1 MDTSRPAPVSVP
13 QSQEKRRYGRL
24 TIFFSY
30 AAGCG
35 KTYAMLQAAQVAKCR
50 GIDVVVGYAAPGT
63 WPQTDAL
70 LQGLEVLPP
79 LARKGGRTA
88 PAFDLDG
95 AIHRMPELLV
105 VDGLASVNPSFCRHA
120 RRYQDVKEL
129 LTAGIDVY
137 TTLNVQ
143 HIESLN
149 DLVTAITG
157 QGIEARVPDSV
168 FDRADQVQLVDI
180 EPLNL
185 LRRWEN
191 VQPGPPSFF
200 TPENLATLREMA
212 LRRCADR
219 LSLLSER
226 NAIRRSQAPRVDEH
240 VLVCLS
246 SAPSNAKIIRTAARM
261 ATAFHCPFTALFVET
276 KNFPAMPEAD
286 KARLRSNMRL
296 AQQLGAAIET
306 VYGDDVSLQI
316 AEFARLSGVS
326 KIVIGRSTATRK
338 RIFSKPTLTERL
350 ITLAPNLD
358 IHIIPDA
365 ATANTNYRPFWV
377 LRSRSPK
384 VLFQDMGK
392 SLLLLALTTLI
403 AFAFSA
409 LHFTEAN
416 IITVY
421 VLGVMLTSI
430 LVTSW
435 ACSFAVSIVSVL
447 IFNFFFTEPRF
458 TLHAY
463 DSGYPVT
470 FLIMFLAALIT
481 GSLSAKLK
489 THVQQTTQ
497 AAYRTKTLF
506 DTNQLLQKAKD
517 RDDIIAAVS
526 GQLVKLLD
534 RDVVIYSAKDGTLLP
549 PSIFLARAGAPDP
562 AYLSPGEETVAQWVL
577 KNNKHAG
584 ATTDTF
590 STAKCLYLA
599 IRVREHVYG
608 VVGIAVGEKPLD
620 AFENSILLSILGECA
635 LAMENQKNAADKEAA
650 AVLAKNEQLRANL
663 LRSISHDLRT
673 PLTSISGNAS
683 NLLSNGPSFDDATR
697 TQIYTDIYD
706 DAMWLVNLV
715 ENLLSVSRI
724 EEGRMNLRLSTEL
737 MDEVI
742 TEALRHINRK
752 HTEHQLSVHFDQE
765 YLLAKID
772 ARLIVQVI
780 INIIDNA
787 IKYTPAGSSIAIT
800 ARQQEAFVVVSIAD
814 NGPGIPPEDQA
825 HIFDMFYTGANQ
837 VADSRRSLGLGL
849 ALCKSIINAHGGEIT
864 VADNVPKGTI
874 FTFTL
879 PAGEVTLH
887 E

>member
-1 MDTSRPAPVSVP
+1 MDRPIPASAPAAGNG
-13 QSQEKRRYGRL
+13 RGYGRL
-24 TIFFSY
+24 TIFFGY

-35 KTYAMLQAAQVAKCR
+35 KTYAMLQAARAAKDR
-50 GIDVVVGYAAPGT
+50 GVDVVVGYAASGP
-63 WPQTDAL
+63 WPQTTAL
-70 LQGLEVLPP
+70 LQGLEALKP
-79 LARKGGRTA
+79 LERKGGRAA

-95 AIHRMPELLV
+95 AIRRRPELLV
-105 VDGLASVNPSFCRHA
+105 VDDLASVNPSFCRHA

-137 TTLNVQ
+137 TTLSVQ

-157 QGIEARVPDSV
+157 LPVEERVPDSV

-180 EPLNL
+180 EPPDL
-185 LRRWEN
+185 LRRWET
-191 VQPGPPSFF
+191 VRPGPPPFF
-200 TPENLATLREMA
+200 TLENLGTLREMA

-219 LSLLSER
+219 LSLRAER
-226 NAIRRSQAPRVDEH
+226 DAIRRNEAPRVDEH

-246 SAPSNAKIIRTAARM
+246 SAPSNARIIRTAARM
-261 ATAFHCPFTALFVET
+261 ASAFRCPFTALFVET
-276 KNFPAMPEAD
+276 RNFPAMPEAD

-338 RIFSKPTLTERL
+338 RILSKPTLTERL

-365 ATANTNYRPFWV
+365 ATASTAYRPARV
-377 LRSRSPK
+377 LRRSPSPK
-384 VLFQDMGK
+384 LLLQDMGK
-392 SLLLLALTTLI
+392 SLLMLALTTLI

-409 LHFTEAN
+409 LRFTEAN

-435 ACSFAVSIVSVL
+435 SCSFAVSIVSVL
-447 IFNFFFTEPRF
+447 AFNFFFTEPRF

-481 GSLSAKLK
+481 GSLATRLK
-489 THVQQTTQ
+489 THVQQTAQ

-534 RDVVIYSAKDGTLLP
+534 RDVVIYSAQDGVLLP

-562 AYLSPGEETVAQWVL
+562 AYLSPDEEAVARWVL

-590 STAKCLYLA
+590 SSARCLYLA

-608 VVGIAVGEKPLD
+608 VVGIATGEKPLD
-620 AFENSILLSILGECA
+620 AFENSVVLSILGECA

-683 NLLSNGPSFDDATR
+683 NLLSNDASFDDATR
-697 TQIYTDIYD
+697 MQIYTDIYD

-742 TEALRHINRK
+742 AEALRHINRK
-752 HTEHQLSVHFDQE
+752 RTEHHLSVHCDQE
-765 YLLAKID
+765 YLLARID

-780 INIIDNA
+780 INIVDNA
-787 IKYTPAGSSIAIT
+787 IKYTPAGSSITVT
-800 ARQQEAFVVVSIAD
+800 ARQQGAFVAVSIAD
-814 NGPGIPPEDQA
+814 DGPGIPPEDQA
-825 HIFDMFYTGANQ
+825 HIFDMFYTGSNQ

-849 ALCKSIINAHGGEIT
+849 ALCKSIVNAHGGEIT
-864 VADNVPKGTI
+864 VADNAPRGSI